1 MLAGPDFLVLDRFE
15 YEYRDADYKYRD
27 AEYGYRDAE
36 YGYQKKH
43 EPCGASKSPPVP
55 S

>member
-1 MLAGPDFLVLDRFE
+1 VLAGPDFLVLDRFE

-27 AEYGYRDAE
+27 AEYGY
-36 YGYQKKH
+36 QKKH